1 MMQPKPRLTVSNK
14 ILKEK
19 NEMLKGLIGK
29 KIGMTQIFDE
39 NGSAHAVTIIEAGP
53 CYVTQVRQPERD
65 GYSAVQLGFSEVNP
79 KRLTGGELGHLKTN
93 ELPPLRFLREFR
105 TKAPEVNVGDTVKVD
120 VFAAGE
126 HVDVIGTSKGK
137 GFAGA
142 VKRYHFQGGQATHG
156 QSDRQRA
163 PGSRGAGTTPGRVY
177 KGSRGP
183 GHMGNDR
190 VTAQHLK
197 VILVDADRNLIAVN
211 GAVPGPKGGLVI
223 IKEARKQ

>member
-1 MMQPKPRLTVSNK
+1 
-14 ILKEK
+14 
-19 NEMLKGLIGK
+19 MLKGLIGK

-39 NGSAHAVTIIEAGP
+39 KGAAYPVTIIEAGP
-53 CYVTQVRQPERD
+53 CYVTQVRRPESD
-65 GYSAVQLGFSEVNP
+65 GYSAVQLGFAEVNP
-79 KRLTGGELGHLKTN
+79 KRLTGGELGHLKAN

-105 TKAPEVNVGDTVKVD
+105 SKTPDVKVGDALKAD
-120 VFAAGE
+120 VFVVGE
-126 HVDVIGTSKGK
+126 HVDVVGTSKGK

-163 PGSRGAGTTPGRVY
+163 PGSRGSGTTPGRVY

-183 GHMGNDR
+183 GHMGDDR
-190 VTAQHLK
+190 VTAQNLK
-197 VILVDADRNLIAVN
+197 VVLIDVERNLIAVH
-211 GAVPGPKGGLVI
+211 GAVPGPKGGLVM